1 MIEYIALILTYAVF
15 GGIGYLLSRLFKK
28 PLTVN
33 MWIVLAFLT
42 ISSQWVMVSAMIVGL
57 WELKMY
63 LNYSLQGFFG
73 GILAGLSIRA
83 IRAH

>member
-1 MIEYIALILTYAVF
+1 
-15 GGIGYLLSRLFKK
+15 
-28 PLTVN
+28 